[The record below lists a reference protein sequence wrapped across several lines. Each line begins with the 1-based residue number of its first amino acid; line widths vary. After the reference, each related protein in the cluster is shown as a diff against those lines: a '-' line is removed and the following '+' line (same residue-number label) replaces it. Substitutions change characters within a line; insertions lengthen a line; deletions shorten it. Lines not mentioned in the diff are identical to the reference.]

1 MMVFMKPIEKKQAE
15 ALATLSAEERARL
28 ERLAAL
34 ANVDAEH
41 LWPDV
46 WLYGF
51 DDVEEGIQA
60 DIGADEDIAAGRTIS
75 NEEVMAQARL
85 VLEIHARRK
94 RHTG

>member
-1 MMVFMKPIEKKQAE
+1 MAVMNSRQKKQAE
-15 ALATLSAEERARL
+15 ALTALSAADRARL

-34 ANVDAEH
+34 AKVTVEY

-60 DIGADEDIAAGRTIS
+60 DLEAEEYFKTSPGIDNAD
-75 NEEVMAQARL
+75 VMAKARAL
-85 VLEIHARRK
+85 VATYAKRK
-94 RHTG
+94 RQVG